1 MTFIFSAY
9 FDFGRQLFKTAQVKV
24 FVPNYF
30 IFYEVIIKL
39 MILVDFDKFSV
50 AFAKFS
56 FSFYNPCSS
65 SDPDMKSIPYDN
77 SCC

>member
-1 MTFIFSAY
+1 MIL
-9 FDFGRQLFKTAQVKV
+9 DVNLFKTSQVKV

-30 IFYEVIIKL
+30 VIFYEVIIKF